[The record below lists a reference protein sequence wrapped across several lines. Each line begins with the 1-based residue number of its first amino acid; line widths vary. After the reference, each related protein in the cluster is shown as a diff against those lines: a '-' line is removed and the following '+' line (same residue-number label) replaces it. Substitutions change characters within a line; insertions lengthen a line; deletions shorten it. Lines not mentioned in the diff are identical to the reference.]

1 MASLTLIFTLGQVG
15 SKFNWQS
22 EDQCQRTHSKWVF
35 VFIPHLKCKYS
46 HLILSKLSQK
56 SATCSRQSSWLR
68 IVLVRSLRSALL
80 ATAWLVKSMTY
91 FDLIGQIG
99 GCGLEF
105 QHSKYK
111 FSSHPKALEL
121 MAWHTPSGL
130 VLGLCLVLMLC
141 WGWDLPAVWRR
152 HSPWY
157 SGQALL
163 GGAGHVVEQGWF

>member
-1 MASLTLIFTLGQVG
+1 MNALQVETCMLYMYFKETSLISHASLESSNKESSNQ
-15 SKFNWQS
+15 
-22 EDQCQRTHSKWVF
+22 
-35 VFIPHLKCKYS
+35 
-46 HLILSKLSQK
+46 SKLSQK
-56 SATCSRQSSWLR
+56 SATCSRRSPWLR

-99 GCGLEF
+99 RCGIEF
-105 QHSKYK
+105 QHAKYK

-152 HSPWY
+152 HSPWC